1 MTFSHATTAAAGIL
15 CKMGVEY
22 LVRENGV
29 NATLVPKERQ
39 ARASGENL
47 NYVTLAP

>member
-1 MTFSHATTAAAGIL
+1 MTVSQATIAAAGIL

-29 NATLVPKERQ
+29 ISK
-39 ARASGENL
+39 
-47 NYVTLAP
+47 